1 MANMAVQQEEA
12 AAREKKSNKKVMGGL
27 LMFGLILAHSV
38 MRWVVLV
45 GAVAALVGARL
56 AGDRGQ
62 EGWGGRTGFLYT
74 LALDV
79 QVLIGLVIWTLETGW
94 RLNAFF
100 AFIHPVTMVLAM
112 LVAHF
117 GRRRQVRSVPAAGF
131 WAYAA
136 SLGLVLAAIPW
147 RA

>member
-56 AGDRGQ
+56 AGDRARKDG
-62 EGWGGRTGFLYT
+62 
-74 LALDV
+74 
-79 QVLIGLVIWTLETGW
+79 
-94 RLNAFF
+94 
-100 AFIHPVTMVLAM
+100 
-112 LVAHF
+112 
-117 GRRRQVRSVPAAGF
+117 AAGPDF
-131 WAYAA
+131 CT
-136 SLGLVLAAIPW
+136 PW
-147 RA
+147 PWMCRC